1 MAEIFASS
9 SSSVPASAAAGISSQ
24 CPVQTEAS
32 SSQVA
37 ETVKITGLDTA
48 APLLMR
54 GPRPL
59 MFQPITFGQVG
70 EGLHPSELVVS
81 VETPLDPEEVI
92 IHPTSLQDDS
102 VNIGWPVGRE
112 GNYFLVEL
120 PRPTIS
126 RAKRVWVSKNALVPD
141 EGTRA
146 IA

>member
-1 MAEIFASS
+1 
-9 SSSVPASAAAGISSQ
+9 
-24 CPVQTEAS
+24 
-32 SSQVA
+32 
-37 ETVKITGLDTA
+37 
-48 APLLMR
+48 
-54 GPRPL
+54 
-59 MFQPITFGQVG
+59 
-70 EGLHPSELVVS
+70 

-126 RAKRVWVSKNALVPD
+126 GAKRIWVGKDTLIPD

>member
-1 MAEIFASS
+1 MAGRFCSYVVLIRGRYCQY
-9 SSSVPASAAAGISSQ
+9 PAAI
-24 CPVQTEAS
+24 QTNKEGMS
-32 SSQVA
+32 MMRLRV
-37 ETVKITGLDTA
+37 EKI
-48 APLLMR
+48 
-54 GPRPL
+54 
-59 MFQPITFGQVG
+59 G
-70 EGLHPSELVVS
+70 EGLHPSELVIS
-81 VETPLDPEEVI
+81 VETRSGPEEAI

-126 RAKRVWVSKNALVPD
+126 GTSRVWVSKDALIPD